1 MSLIIYRESLMLSF
15 VIVLL
20 VFMFTVSTANADD
33 ALKQRAQKSKI
44 VVKEFMGQLKGE
56 LQNAMKAGGPLNAI
70 GVCNETAPVIAK
82 SLSKKYGWKVARTSL
97 KVRNSANAADE
108 WENKVLK
115 SFKERKN
122 KGEDV
127 KPMAYCEAVEVKGRK

>member
-1 MSLIIYRESLMLSF
+1 MLRF

-97 KVRNSANAADE
+97 KVRNSSNAADE

-115 SFKERKN
+115 SFNERKN

-127 KPMAYCEAVEVKGRK
+127 KPMAYFEAVEVKGRK